1 MSAPVQNEQALGR
14 PAALSDDSGSGGARR
29 QALFRALN
37 EEIRAIADGFAAD
50 EPLEL
55 VCECERAGCFARFSV
70 SHQAYE
76 SVRRFPTRFLIRLEH
91 RSGDERVVEKT
102 TGYAVVEK
110 VGPGAQ
116 TAILLDRSNGRAEA
130 RRS

>member
-1 MSAPVQNEQALGR
+1 MSAPSQTEQAQGLPGGLGNH
-14 PAALSDDSGSGGARR
+14 PGSTGTRR
-29 QALFRALN
+29 QALFRDLN
-37 EEIRAIADGFAAD
+37 EEIRRIADGFAAD

-55 VCECERAGCFARFSV
+55 VCECEHADCLARLTV

-76 SVRRFPTRFLIRLEH
+76 AVRRFPTRFLIMLEH
-91 RSGDERVVEKT
+91 LSADERVVEET

-116 TAILLDRSNGRAEA
+116 TAILLDRRNDRAEA